1 MKSLRGGLT
10 RHEVLVWE
18 DQMADEKKREL
29 GLWLAIAE
37 PGSFAKPESLC
48 IQDNKLLKK
57 EVTAGRS

>member
-18 DQMADEKKREL
+18 DQMADEKRREL

-37 PGSFAKPESLC
+37 PLSFAKPESLC
-48 IQDNKLLKK
+48 IQDNKLL
-57 EVTAGRS
+57 